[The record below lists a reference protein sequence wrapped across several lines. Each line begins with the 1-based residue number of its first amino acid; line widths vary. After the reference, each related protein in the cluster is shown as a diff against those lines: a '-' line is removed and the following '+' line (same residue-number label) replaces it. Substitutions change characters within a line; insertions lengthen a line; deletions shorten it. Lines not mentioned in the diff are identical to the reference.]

1 MAKVT
6 GIPNSVLGIDI
17 GSVSLNIVQL
27 DAEGE
32 ILRRFNLFHKG
43 KISEA
48 FSKAGEIF
56 DLSQVYA
63 FACTSSSTGLNTKLV
78 HYYNSQV
85 AIMAAARHF
94 CKDAVS
100 VLHIGA
106 EKFMLIKFDSGG
118 KYQSSKVN
126 SSCAAGTGSFLDQ
139 QAIRLNLSGI
149 EEFCD
154 LAMKNAEVVPEIAS
168 RCAVFSKTDI
178 IHAQQRGFS
187 VSAICDS
194 LCKGLAENIVNTVF
208 KSDMPGWPLLLTGG
222 VSRNP
227 VVRAYLEKQLKT
239 KFLYNEDSHLFG
251 AIGAGLLLLKEKA
264 GIIPLTV
271 SSFEDIL
278 IWSDA
283 EKQYFHKP
291 LSLRLSNYPN
301 FTKEETYLMTP
312 VISKHHAKV
321 EVDIYSALLPYN
333 DINVFVGIDIGST
346 STKAILIDETNKPVA
361 GFYTYT
367 TGKPLSAVKSILE
380 AIENVSLKKKA
391 GFSIKGLGT
400 TGSGRKFIGEILNA
414 DLIIDEISSH
424 ARAAYELN
432 PLTDTIIEIGGQDAK
447 FTLMRNGNV
456 TFSQMNSVCAAGTGS
471 FLQEQAE
478 KLGYSIS
485 DYAPMAENTAAP
497 LASDRCAVFMER
509 DISQLLSK
517 GYSVNEILATAL
529 HSVTE
534 NYMQK
539 VANEASI
546 GKYISFQGATAK
558 NKSLI
563 AAFEQR
569 LKKPIFVSK
578 YCHLTGALGTAIM
591 VHEENPEKSSF
602 RGIDLYHEEIP
613 VETETCK
620 LCTNNCC
627 ISLARVSGEKVA
639 YGFMCGRDYETH
651 RFTSGNRA
659 GFDLLNNR
667 NKVFSFKPLST
678 NGQDITIGIPAS
690 LHLFEELPMW
700 KRFFNNLSIKTIT
713 SEDFHDPVKAGKCL
727 AGAEFCSPINSIFG
741 HVVYLSDKVDYIFL
755 PVLLQTRESTKEA
768 KGFYCYY
775 TQFSAS
781 LVYTLKINDIQN
793 KCISPLLSF
802 PKGKYHVAQKLLQCL
817 KPILKNSLSYFTV
830 YNAFNEALSFY
841 SSQKKQLGDTF
852 KKQFQ
857 PDKNISVVLLGRP
870 YIVLSKALNKGIPDI
885 FNSFGIKAF
894 YQDMVSSDDIDN
906 EDITVLLK
914 KVPWYF
920 VSKILEV
927 AKIVADTRNLYPVL
941 ITAFKCAPDSFIIEY
956 FKKIF
961 NGCNKPYLILQID
974 EHDSNIGYETR
985 IEAAI
990 RSFKNH
996 ASSNEENPKIEARGI
1011 IPQVSKDIAG
1021 KTLLFPDWDPIVS
1034 PLLVYN
1040 LKRLG
1045 IDARLMKSSELIIK
1059 KSMAHN
1065 SGQCLPLNIIAQEFI
1080 DYVTEHGIDPE
1091 NAMLWAIES
1100 KLSCN
1105 LRLYPEYIKSI
1116 FDNWGHGLEKAN
1128 VYSGLLTHLEIS
1140 VSACYYAYFAYLL
1153 GGLIRMVGHRIRPY
1167 EINKGDTDK
1176 VLQETVGLLEGAFL
1190 GKKSMEK
1197 AVSEVIRKFDSIPR
1211 LDGHRPKV
1219 ALFGDFYICDNDIMN
1234 QDLSHTIEE
1243 SGGEVITTPYT
1254 DLVKM
1259 SLDNVIRLTVSRG
1272 EYLTAAQQRVISS
1285 CLKLFDDKYYRY
1297 FEKYL
1302 GQQKVINP
1310 RRLEKYLGKF
1320 NINPY
1325 HSGESYENIL
1335 KIFYFMENYPD
1346 ISLFVQANP
1355 AFCCPS
1361 LVTEAMTSEI
1371 TKITGIPVVTITYD
1385 GTNDYKN
1392 DVVIPYLKSK
1402 IIV

>member
-1 MAKVT
+1 MANVSAAR
-6 GIPNSVLGIDI
+6 NSILGIDI

-27 DAEGE
+27 DTESN
-32 ILRRFNLFHKG
+32 ILCRFSQFHKG
-43 KISEA
+43 NIRHA
-48 FSKAGEIF
+48 FSKADKIF

-63 FACTSSSTGLNTKLV
+63 IACTSSLVCLNRNFFL
-78 HYYNSQV
+78 YYNAQV
-85 AIMAAARHF
+85 AIMAAARHY
-94 CKDAVS
+94 CPNAAS

-106 EKFMLIKFDSGG
+106 EKFMLIRFDKRGN
-118 KYQSSKVN
+118 YQSSKVN

-139 QAIRLNLSGI
+139 QALRLNLSGI
-149 EEFCD
+149 RELCD
-154 LAMKNAEVVPEIAS
+154 LAMKNKEEVPDIAS

-178 IHAQQRGFS
+178 IHAQQRGYS
-187 VSAICDS
+187 VNAICDS
-194 LCKGLAENIVNTVF
+194 LCKGLAENIINTVF
-208 KSDMPGWPLLLTGG
+208 KKEPPSLPLLMTGG
-222 VSRNP
+222 VSRNL
-227 VVRAYLEKQLKT
+227 VVREYLEKQLKT
-239 KFLYNEDSHLFG
+239 TFLYHEDSHLFG
-251 AIGAGLLLLKEKA
+251 AIGAGLLLLKEKK
-264 GIIPLTV
+264 GVIPLNIR
-271 SSFEDIL
+271 SFEDIMVQ
-278 IWSDA
+278 SDA

-291 LSLRLSNYPN
+291 LSLSLSKYPE
-301 FTKEETYLMTP
+301 FSTEESYLFIP
-312 VISKHHAKV
+312 EISKHPAKV
-321 EVDIYSALLPYN
+321 EVDIYAELIPGNSYN
-333 DINVFVGIDIGST
+333 VYIGIDIGST
-346 STKAILIDETNKPVA
+346 STKAILIDEIKKPLA

-367 TGKPLSAVKSILE
+367 VGKPLSAVKSILE
-380 AIENVSLKKKA
+380 AIENVTRKKGIEFTA
-391 GFSIKGLGT
+391 KGAGT
-400 TGSGRKFIGEILNA
+400 TGSGRKFIGKILNA

-447 FTLMRNGNV
+447 FTLMHNGNV

-478 KLGYSIS
+478 KLGCSVS
-485 DYAPMAENTAAP
+485 EYAMMSENIDAP
-497 LASDRCAVFMER
+497 LASNRCAVFMER
-509 DISQLLSK
+509 DISQLLTN

-534 NYMQK
+534 NYLQK
-539 VANEASI
+539 VATEASI
-546 GKYISFQGATAK
+546 GNNICFQGATAK

-569 LKKPIFVSK
+569 LKKPIYVSE
-578 YCHLTGALGTAIM
+578 YCHLTGALGTALM
-591 VHEENPEKSSF
+591 LKEGNMHVSGF
-602 RGIDLYHEEIP
+602 RGIDLFNEEIP
-613 VETETCK
+613 VDTETCN

-627 ISLARVSGEKVA
+627 ISLATVSGEKVA
-639 YGFMCGRDYETH
+639 YGFLCGRDYETQ
-651 RFTSGNRA
+651 RFTSGNKT
-659 GFDLLNNR
+659 GFDLLKSR
-667 NKVFSFKPLST
+667 KKIFSFKPATVFSR
-678 NGQDITIGIPAS
+678 NITIGIPAS
-690 LHLFEELPMW
+690 LHLFEELPLW
-700 KRFFNNLSIKTIT
+700 KRFFNNLSIRVVT
-713 SEDFHDPVKAGKCL
+713 SEDYYDSVKTGKCL

-755 PVLLQTRESTKEA
+755 PVLLQERESAKEN
-768 KGFYCYY
+768 KGHYCYY

-802 PKGKYHVAQKLLQCL
+802 PKGKYHVSQKLLQCL
-817 KPILKNSLSYFTV
+817 KPLIKNGLSYFTV
-830 YNAFNEALSFY
+830 LNAFNEALSFY
-841 SSQKKQLGDTF
+841 SGQKKQLANVYN
-852 KKQFQ
+852 KQFD
-857 PDKNISVVLLGRP
+857 PEKEISVVLLGRP
-870 YIVLSKALNKGIPDI
+870 YIVLSKTLNKGIPDI
-885 FNSFGIKAF
+885 FNSLGVKSF
-894 YQDMVSSDDIDN
+894 YQDMISSDDIDH

-927 AKIVADTRNLYPVL
+927 AKIVAETKNLYPVL

-956 FKKIF
+956 FRKIF
-961 NGCNKPYLILQID
+961 NNCRKPYLILQID
-974 EHDSNIGYETR
+974 EHDSNMGYETR

-996 ASSNEENPKIEARGI
+996 AAISEEKPNVQAKSIL
-1011 IPQVSKDIAG
+1011 PQVSKNIAG
-1021 KTLLFPDWDPIVS
+1021 KTLLFPMWDPIVS
-1034 PLLVYN
+1034 PLLVAN

-1045 IDARLMKSSELIIK
+1045 IDARLMKSSDLIIK
-1059 KSMAHN
+1059 KSMTHN
-1065 SGQCLPLNIIAQEFI
+1065 SGQCLPINIIAQEFI
-1080 DYVTEHGIDPE
+1080 DYVTEQKIKPE

-1100 KLSCN
+1100 KVSCN

-1116 FDNWGHGLEKAN
+1116 FENWGQGLEKAD

-1140 VSACYYAYFAYLL
+1140 VSACYYAYFAYML
-1153 GGLIRMVGHRIRPY
+1153 GGLIHMVGYRIRPY
-1167 EINKGDTDK
+1167 EINKGDTDQ
-1176 VLQETVGLLEGAFL
+1176 VLKETVGILEGAFL

-1197 AVSEVIRKFDSIPR
+1197 AVSEVISRFDRIPR
-1211 LDGHRPKV
+1211 MDGNRPKV

-1259 SLDNVIRLTVSRG
+1259 SLENVIRLTLYRG
-1272 EYLTAAQQRVISS
+1272 EYITAAQQRVISS

-1302 GQQKVINP
+1302 GPKKIINP
-1310 RRLEKYLGKF
+1310 KKLEKYLGRF

-1335 KIFYFMENYPD
+1335 KIFYFMENYPG

-1371 TKITGIPVVTITYD
+1371 TNITGVPVVTITYD

-1392 DVVIPYLKSK
+1392 DVIIPYLKSK
-1402 IIV
+1402 EIV